1 MFDKDFVQFFTKIG
15 MDPFGSVSIQ
25 STLFVAPPVI
35 YGIYLW
41 NKFWTTHV
49 CQRPVTSLMF

>member
-1 MFDKDFVQFFTKIG
+1 MFDKDFVEFFTKIG

-25 STLFVAPPVI
+25 STLIVAPPVI

-41 NKFWTTHV
+41 NIF
-49 CQRPVTSLMF
+49 ME